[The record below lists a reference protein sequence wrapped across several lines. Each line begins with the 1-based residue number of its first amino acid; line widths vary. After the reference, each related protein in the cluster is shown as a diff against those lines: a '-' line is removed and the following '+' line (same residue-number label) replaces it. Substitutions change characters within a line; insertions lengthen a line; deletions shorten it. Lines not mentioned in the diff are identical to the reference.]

1 MKVLNILK
9 VLDFSFSFSLLLL
22 LGGDIETNPGPFP
35 SLPSL
40 PSFDK
45 KEDPVSLLQIVVDDQ
60 ADKIRDSFDFDEIYL
75 RALTKTLR
83 IFI

>member
-1 MKVLNILK
+1 MEVRNILE
-9 VLDFSFSFSLLLL
+9 VLDFNFFSFSILLL

-45 KEDPVSLLQIVVDDQ
+45 KEDPVALLQIEVDDQ
-60 ADKIRDSFDFDEIYL
+60 ADKIRNSFDSLTRFRYL
-75 RALTKTLR
+75 
-83 IFI
+83 

>member
-9 VLDFSFSFSLLLL
+9 VLDFISSFSLLLL

-45 KEDPVSLLQIVVDDQ
+45 KEDPVTLLQIVVDDQ
-60 ADKIRDSFDFDEIYL
+60 ADKIRNSFDVDEIYL
-75 RALTKTLR
+75 RALTKTLKT
-83 IFI
+83 FI

>member
-9 VLDFSFSFSLLLL
+9 VLDFIFSFSLLLL

-45 KEDPVSLLQIVVDDQ
+45 KEDPVALLQIVVDDQ
-60 ADKIRDSFDFDEIYL
+60 ADKIL
-75 RALTKTLR
+75 RRPHRTKAGRCDLLG
-83 IFI
+83 